1 MNNKKTFHEVSEI
14 WCDAK
19 RPIVK
24 HSTLCAYQLTLQTH
38 LLPRFGAAENI
49 TEKDVQQFVDH
60 IQTKKI
66 RSLTSLYLPS
76 ISLPYLLVKPSTD

>member
-49 TEKDVQQFVDH
+49 TEKDVQLWRAYGKH
-60 IQTKKI
+60 IKKI
-66 RSLTSLYLPS
+66 ILM
-76 ISLPYLLVKPSTD
+76 LLMFRGT